1 MAESNRMKAIPSE
14 LHEPIVEQACTFGQ
28 NGTLVGVYTPPV
40 ARIESKPCAIFITA
54 GLLHHIGP
62 SRLHV
67 QLSRELS
74 AQNVA
79 GLRFDLSGVGDSE
92 TSSLGGYFVDR
103 SVSEI
108 QQAMDYLEKNFGH
121 THFVLLG
128 LCSGADDSLAT
139 AQADPRVCGVVLL
152 NGYAY
157 KAGYFLI
164 NRFVKFYA
172 PRLLNLQKLK
182 NRFRSIGSK
191 LAGTNDAD
199 AKALAALDDDY
210 RHIPDRLETEQALF
224 KLTEAKTN
232 LLFIYT
238 GSEHDDYTYEGQ
250 FFAMFP
256 KLRGSE
262 HVREHYLKQADHT
275 LILQADRDVISSWVV
290 NWFEQSPFVRRADA
304 GPSSKA

>member
-1 MAESNRMKAIPSE
+1 MRRP
-14 LHEPIVEQACTFGQ
+14 LYG
-28 NGTLVGVYTPPV
+28 
-40 ARIESKPCAIFITA
+40 R
-54 GLLHHIGP
+54 
-62 SRLHV
+62 
-67 QLSRELS
+67 LS

-152 NGYAY
+152 NGY
-157 KAGYFLI
+157 
-164 NRFVKFYA
+164 
-172 PRLLNLQKLK
+172 
-182 NRFRSIGSK
+182 
-191 LAGTNDAD
+191 
-199 AKALAALDDDY
+199 AALDDDY

-290 NWFEQSPFVRRADA
+290 NWFEQSSFVRRADT